1 MKIYVLLLGKLWE
14 VRELSLHLLLL
25 TCLQLQVIFMP
36 KGHILGCHTYFAP
49 LHSLVSSL
57 VWWTDHS
64 WIRVSVSNTQ
74 FPRSYI
80 SIKYHF
86 SPCLPS
92 TCEVRVLNSDIKNV
106 VQLNF
111 IVLDLASYSCL
122 FEISLGFDSVTHHR
136 NYYCTSPPTCKMVP
150 SLRAGDVEVTQVGC
164 FLMERLHPLMSLRF
178 ILFHSD
184 FLSLINLC
192 IY

>member
-1 MKIYVLLLGKLWE
+1 MWIPLVLLQADRVW
-14 VRELSLHLLLL
+14 S
-25 TCLQLQVIFMP
+25 CLQWLTFVHPGREGRKDIFENLCLAFRQIVGGQGAFLASASSHLSSASSNFYA
-36 KGHILGCHTYFAP
+36 KRAYFGVP
-49 LHSLVSSL
+49 YIFCSSSQPVSSL

-122 FEISLGFDSVTHHR
+122 FEISLGFD
-136 NYYCTSPPTCKMVP
+136 
-150 SLRAGDVEVTQVGC
+150 
-164 FLMERLHPLMSLRF
+164 
-178 ILFHSD
+178 
-184 FLSLINLC
+184 LSLIIEIIIVPLPQLAKW
-192 IY
+192 YHL